1 MTEHTW
7 PEILG
12 ELFAARSI
20 TAEQSEWA
28 MRSIMSG
35 DAGEARLAA
44 FLGALSAKEESVD
57 EIIGLVR
64 TMREMGQK
72 VEVDFPVV
80 DTCGTGGD
88 RAGTINISTI
98 AAFVVAGTGA
108 KVAKHGNRAASS
120 QCGSADVLEALGV
133 RIDLGPR
140 QVAQCIEEAG
150 IGFCFAPVFHPA
162 MRHAGPVRSQLGVP
176 TVFNFLGPLTN
187 PAGAQYQAVGV
198 SRHSMAPK
206 MAEALRILGSVHALL
221 FRSRDGLDELSAGAP
236 ADVWEMKDGAV
247 SEFVFDPASLGV
259 GRSES
264 GELKGGTPQEN
275 AEAALRI
282 LGGEVGPARDVVAL
296 NAAAAIV
303 AGGGEPDFPSAF
315 SAAQS
320 SIDSGAAKKALEAM
334 ISVSTKLAES

>member
-1 MTEHTW
+1 
-7 PEILG
+7 
-12 ELFAARSI
+12 
-20 TAEQSEWA
+20 
-28 MRSIMSG
+28 
-35 DAGEARLAA
+35 
-44 FLGALSAKEESVD
+44 
-57 EIIGLVR
+57 
-64 TMREMGQK
+64 
-72 VEVDFPVV
+72 
-80 DTCGTGGD
+80 
-88 RAGTINISTI
+88 
-98 AAFVVAGTGA
+98 
-108 KVAKHGNRAASS
+108 RAASS

-162 MRHAGPVRSQLGVP
+162 MRYAGPVRSQLGVP